1 MIKRPFKNTLIAST
15 VMLTVVGVLFG
26 SIDASAQANSMEAMR
41 QKIEVME
48 RQLDL
53 LKEGLEKTKRA
64 VDEAQGAAS
73 RAEKGTKK
81 AAKLARAAAKAAR
94 APDAAWAKWHLT
106 GYADVGFVATDGDA
120 KDSFV
125 TGQFNPGF
133 HFQYRDFFLFESE
146 IEMETEDDGETSIE
160 LEYSQVDL
168 LASDYV
174 TFVVGKYLSPVGQ
187 FRERLHPTWINKLAN
202 APVGFG
208 HGGVQPLSDTGI
220 QLRGAIPIDKTT
232 FTYVFAVG
240 NGPRLGDHGPELE
253 GFGSDDN
260 SNKSIGGRVAFLPY
274 NYLEV
279 GASYLNA
286 GLTGASAELDEHEE
300 AEDDDHDAGPLRG
313 DYELWGVDAAFTKG
327 NWDLRFE
334 YLKSEV
340 SGFPAASEEDAE
352 HEDDELRFGKSV
364 QALGGGHGEE
374 EEDEG
379 HAANPNAKWRAW
391 YVQAA
396 YRLSGIT
403 SHSVL
408 RNLEPVVRYGELKI
422 TGNDEFAE
430 SNEKRFN
437 FGLNYWFAPS
447 AVARAMVEIR
457 DFQDHDRKD
466 EKRFQMQFAYGF

>member
-1 MIKRPFKNTLIAST
+1 MIKRSFRNTLIAST
-15 VMLTVVGVLFG
+15 AMLTVFGALFG
-26 SIDASAQANSMEAMR
+26 SIDASAQDNGLEALR
-41 QKIEVME
+41 QKIEAME
-48 RQLDL
+48 LQLES
-53 LKEGLEKTKRA
+53 LKEGLEKTKEA
-64 VDEAQGAAS
+64 VDEAQGTAS
-73 RAEKGTKK
+73 RAEKETKK
-81 AAKLARAAAKAAR
+81 AARLARAAAKAAR

-125 TGQFNPGF
+125 TGHFNPGY
-133 HFQYRDFFLFESE
+133 HFQYKDFFLFESE
-146 IEMETEDDGETSIE
+146 LEIATEDDGETNIE

-168 LASDYV
+168 LVSDYV
-174 TFVVGKYLSPVGQ
+174 TFVVGKYLSPIGQ
-187 FRERLHPTWINKLAN
+187 FQERLHPTWIHKLADPP
-202 APVGFG
+202 AGFG
-208 HGGVQPLSDTGI
+208 HGGVQPLSDTGL
-220 QLRGAIPIDKTT
+220 QLRGAIPIDTAT
-232 FTYVFAVG
+232 FTYALAVG

-260 SNKSIGGRVAFLPY
+260 GNKSFGGRLAILPFG
-274 NYLEV
+274 YLEV

-286 GLTGASAELDEHEE
+286 GLSGVSAEPDEHEE
-300 AEDDDHDAGPLRG
+300 EEDDDHDAAPLKG

-334 YLKSEV
+334 YLKSKV
-340 SGFPAASEEDAE
+340 NGFPAADEEEE
-352 HEDDELRFGKSV
+352 HHDDELRFGTSI
-364 QALGGGHGEE
+364 QASEGEHGDEE
-374 EEDEG
+374 EEEG

-403 SHSVL
+403 SHPVL

-437 FGLNYWFAPS
+437 VGLNYWFAPS

-466 EKRFQMQFAYGF
+466 ENRFQMQIAYGF